1 MRERE
6 KMTRVGITQQQ
17 QHHNNNNNDDD
28 FLSEKRTR
36 ARLTRRNQLQPTSLT
51 PQSGPRSVRDM
62 SESAASSPKEEIK
75 KIKTNH
81 HHIQTQLF

>member
-28 FLSEKRTR
+28 DFLSGEK
-36 ARLTRRNQLQPTSLT
+36 N
-51 PQSGPRSVRDM
+51 SGETD
-62 SESAASSPKEEIK
+62 EA
-75 KIKTNH
+75 
-81 HHIQTQLF
+81 

>member
-28 FLSEKRTR
+28 FLSGEK
-36 ARLTRRNQLQPTSLT
+36 N
-51 PQSGPRSVRDM
+51 SGETD
-62 SESAASSPKEEIK
+62 EA
-75 KIKTNH
+75 
-81 HHIQTQLF
+81 